1 MRTRRAILAG
11 FYAAALPS
19 LAAAQAGGVRR
30 VGVLSGLSA
39 GDPHAKARLAAL
51 ADSLSGA
58 GWNEGR
64 NLDLQVRYTPGV
76 AQGTESVVR
85 DLLSLGPE
93 LVLAQGF
100 PAGIVRTLAPT
111 LPIVFV
117 GVPDPLR
124 LGLVESLARPG
135 GTLTGF
141 TSTEPSIGAK
151 WLGLLREVSPLTR
164 HATVM
169 VGGEVSMFGP
179 DIAAAGER
187 SGITVRVVPLRGPGD
202 IDPALD
208 EAASLPGGGLILPTD
223 IFTTTHRRT
232 VIDGALRRG
241 LPLVTGNPPYP
252 RDGGLLYYGADFVDL
267 YRRAGGYIDRI
278 LRGAKPADLPV
289 QQPTRFELVLNL
301 KAARELGLEMPPSLL
316 AQADEVIE

>member
-1 MRTRRAILAG
+1 M
-11 FYAAALPS
+11 
-19 LAAAQAGGVRR
+19 
-30 VGVLSGLSA
+30 
-39 GDPHAKARLAAL
+39 
-51 ADSLSGA
+51 
-58 GWNEGR
+58 
-64 NLDLQVRYTPGV
+64 RYTPGV
-76 AQGTESVVR
+76 AQGTETVVR
-85 DLLSLGPE
+85 ELLSFAPE
-93 LVLAQGF
+93 VVLAQGF
-100 PAGIVRTLAPT
+100 PAGVVRTLAPA

-117 GVPDPLR
+117 GVPDPIR
-124 LGLVESLARPG
+124 LGFVENLARPG

-151 WLGLLREVSPLTR
+151 WLHLLREVSPLTR
-164 HATVM
+164 HVTVM
-169 VGGEVSMFGP
+169 VGGEVGMFGP

-187 SGITVRVVPLRGPGD
+187 SGTTVRLVPLRGPGD
-202 IDPALD
+202 IEPALD
-208 EAASLPGGGLILPTD
+208 EAAGSPGGGLILPTD

-301 KAARELGLEMPPSLL
+301 KAARELGLEVPPSLL